1 MVKMSASTDPTADRI
16 IQHLGLRR
24 HPEGGWFTR
33 TWLDEPPGGGR
44 GRGSAIYYLLT
55 GDERAR
61 WHRIDATE
69 VWHLYAGAPLELRIV
84 PEGGVARTVVLGP
97 DLRAGQ
103 RPQALVPP
111 RAWQRA
117 RSRGAYSLAG
127 TTVCPAF
134 DEDAFELAPPG
145 WGPPAS
151 SICILSPQDGPLR
164 WPGQERQPHDPR

>member
-1 MVKMSASTDPTADRI
+1 MVKMSASTDPT
-16 IQHLGLRR
+16 
-24 HPEGGWFTR
+24 
-33 TWLDEPPGGGR
+33 
-44 GRGSAIYYLLT
+44 
-55 GDERAR
+55 R

-134 DEDAFELAPPG
+134 DEEAFELAPPG
-145 WGPPAS
+145 WEPPGIFDLPPLISGQPSTLAGSGAAAS
-151 SICILSPQDGPLR
+151 
-164 WPGQERQPHDPR
+164 